1 MLYII
6 RFFPEMTIKSRPVRQ
21 KLVKALRGN
30 LRIML
35 ERLEPGIS
43 VTGDWDIL
51 EVETASEDKNLLD
64 QIEGVLLCT
73 PGIGLVMPVTK
84 MPLPD
89 FDGLAPPVLSEYKER
104 LRGRTFAV
112 RCKRRGKQ
120 GYTSTDV
127 ERHVGA
133 MLMRESEAKGVEL
146 SNPEVTVRLEIRN
159 RDLYIIQE
167 QLKGLGGY
175 PIGTQEPVLSLIS
188 GGFDSAVSSY
198 QVMRRGLQTHFLFF
212 NLGGREHEL
221 AVKEV
226 ALYLWMKFGSSHR
239 VKFVSVPFEKVVNNI
254 LEHVDNGH
262 MGVILKRMMMRAAN
276 RIADEMSIRALVT
289 GESIAQVSSQTLPNL
304 TVIDSISDSLIIR
317 PLIVT
322 DKQDIIDTARTI
334 GTETFSANVPEYC
347 GVISVKPTTNAR
359 KHRVEEEEAKMDF
372 SILDEALADKEI
384 QRIDRVVEVIEHR
397 DVEPDSYNEIPD
409 GAVVI
414 DIRHPDE
421 LERSPLSIAGVTVMP
436 MPFYQLSGKFSTL
449 PADKTYLLYCDRG
462 MMSRLHASHLKDA
475 GYNNVA
481 VFRPE

>member
-51 EVETASEDKNLLD
+51 EVETVSDDRNLLD
-64 QIEGVLLCT
+64 RVEEVLLCT
-73 PGIGLVMPVTK
+73 PGIGLVMPVVK
-84 MPLPD
+84 LPLPD
-89 FDGLAPPVLSEYKER
+89 FDDLALPVLSEYRER
-104 LRGRTFAV
+104 LAGRTFAV

-120 GYTSTDV
+120 DYSSIEV

-133 MLMRESEAKGVEL
+133 VLMRESDARGVDL
-146 SNPEVTVRLEIRN
+146 KRPEVTVRLEIRN
-159 RDLYIIQE
+159 RDLYVIQQ
-167 QLKGLGGY
+167 QLNGLGGF
-175 PIGTQEPVLSLIS
+175 PIGTQDAVLSLIS

-239 VKFVSVPFEKVVNNI
+239 VKFVSVPFEPVVNNI
-254 LEHVDNGH
+254 LEQVDNGH
-262 MGVILKRMMMRAAN
+262 MGVILKRMMVRAAN
-276 RIADEMSIRALVT
+276 RVAQEMGVRALVT

-317 PLIVT
+317 PLVVS
-322 DKQDIIDTARTI
+322 DKQDIIDTARAI

-347 GVISVKPTTNAR
+347 GVISVKPTTHAR
-359 KHRVEEEEAKMDF
+359 QHRVEEEEAKMDF
-372 SILDEALADKEI
+372 AILDAVLADKEI
-384 QRIDRVVEVIEHR
+384 QRIDRVVEVMEHR
-397 DVEPDSYNEIPD
+397 DVEPESYQNIPE

-414 DIRHPDE
+414 DVRHPDE
-421 LERSPLSIAGVTVMP
+421 LERSPLSIDGVEVLP
-436 MPFYQLSGKFSTL
+436 LPFYQLAAGFSQL
-449 PADKTYLLYCDRG
+449 PSERTYLLYCDRG

-475 GYNNVA
+475 GHTNVA
-481 VFRPE
+481 VYRPE

>member
-35 ERLEPGIS
+35 ERLEPTIS

-51 EVETASEDKNLLD
+51 EVETASKDKKILE
-64 QIEGVLLCT
+64 QIEEVLLCT
-73 PGIGLVMPVTK
+73 PGIGLVMPVVK
-84 MPLPD
+84 IPLPE
-89 FDGLAPPVLSEYKER
+89 FEELAPPVLAEYRDR
-104 LRGRTFAV
+104 LEGRTFAV

-120 GYTSTDV
+120 GYTSSDV

-133 MLMRESEAKGVEL
+133 VLMRESGASGVDL
-146 SNPEVTVRLEIRN
+146 GKPDVTVRLEIRD
-159 RDLYIIQE
+159 RDFYIIQK
-167 QLKGLGGY
+167 QLKGLGGF
-175 PIGTQEPVLSLIS
+175 PIGTQDAVLSLIS

-239 VKFVSVPFEKVVNNI
+239 VKFVSVPFENVVHNI
-254 LEHVDNGH
+254 LTHVDNGH

-276 RIADEMSIRALVT
+276 RVAEEMGIRALVT

-304 TVIDSISDSLIIR
+304 SVIDSISDCLIIR
-317 PLIVT
+317 PLVVT
-322 DKQDIIDTARTI
+322 DKQDIIDIARDI

-372 SILDEALADKEI
+372 SILDAALADKEI

-397 DVEPDSYNEIPD
+397 DVEPESYSNIPE

-421 LERSPLSIAGVTVMP
+421 LERSPLSIDGVTVMP
-436 MPFYQLSGKFSTL
+436 MPFYQLAGQFASL
-449 PADKTYLLYCDRG
+449 PSDKTYLLYCDRG

-475 GYNNVA
+475 GHQNVA
-481 VFRPE
+481 VYRPE

>member
-35 ERLEPGIS
+35 ERLEPTIS

-51 EVETASEDKNLLD
+51 EVETASKDKKILE
-64 QIEGVLLCT
+64 QIEEVLLCT
-73 PGIGLVMPVTK
+73 PGIGLVMPVVK
-84 MPLPD
+84 IPLPA
-89 FDGLAPPVLSEYKER
+89 FEELAPPVLAEYRDR
-104 LRGRTFAV
+104 LEGRTFAV

-120 GYTSTDV
+120 GYTSSDV

-133 MLMRESEAKGVEL
+133 VLMRESDASGVEL
-146 SNPEVTVRLEIRN
+146 GKPDVTVRLEIRD
-159 RDLYIIQE
+159 RDFYIIQK
-167 QLKGLGGY
+167 QLKGLGGF
-175 PIGTQEPVLSLIS
+175 PIGTQDAVLSLIS

-239 VKFVSVPFEKVVNNI
+239 VKFVSVPFENVVHDI
-254 LEHVDNGH
+254 LTHVDNGH

-276 RIADEMSIRALVT
+276 RVAEEMGIRALVT

-304 TVIDSISDSLIIR
+304 SVIDSISDCLIIR
-317 PLIVT
+317 PLVVT
-322 DKQDIIDTARTI
+322 DKQDIIDIARDI

-372 SILDEALADKEI
+372 SILDAALADKEI

-397 DVEPDSYNEIPD
+397 DVEPESYSNIPE

-421 LERSPLSIAGVTVMP
+421 LERSPLSIDGVTVMP
-436 MPFYQLSGKFSTL
+436 MPFYQLAGQFASL
-449 PADKTYLLYCDRG
+449 PSDKTYLLYCDRG

-475 GYNNVA
+475 GHQNVA
-481 VFRPE
+481 VYRP

>member
-35 ERLEPGIS
+35 ERLEPTIS

-51 EVETASEDKNLLD
+51 EVETASKDKKILE
-64 QIEGVLLCT
+64 QIEEVLLCT
-73 PGIGLVMPVTK
+73 PGIGLVMPVVK
-84 MPLPD
+84 IPLPE
-89 FDGLAPPVLSEYKER
+89 FEELAPPVLAEYRDR
-104 LRGRTFAV
+104 LQGRTFAV

-120 GYTSTDV
+120 GYTSSDV

-133 MLMRESEAKGVEL
+133 MLMRESGASGVDL
-146 SNPEVTVRLEIRN
+146 GKPDVTVRLEIRD
-159 RDLYIIQE
+159 RDFYIIQK
-167 QLKGLGGY
+167 QLKGLGGF
-175 PIGTQEPVLSLIS
+175 PIGTQDAVLSLIS

-239 VKFVSVPFEKVVNNI
+239 VKFVSVPFENVVHDI
-254 LEHVDNGH
+254 LTHVDNGH

-276 RIADEMSIRALVT
+276 RLAEEMGIRALVT

-304 TVIDSISDSLIIR
+304 SVIDSISDCLIIR
-317 PLIVT
+317 PLVVT
-322 DKQDIIDTARTI
+322 DKQDIIDIARDI

-372 SILDEALADKEI
+372 SILDAALADKEI

-397 DVEPDSYNEIPD
+397 DVEPESYGEIPE

-421 LERSPLSIAGVTVMP
+421 LERSPLLIDGVTVMP
-436 MPFYQLSGKFSTL
+436 MPFYQLAGQFASL
-449 PADKTYLLYCDRG
+449 PSEKTYLLYCDRG

-475 GYNNVA
+475 GHDNVA

>member
-35 ERLEPGIS
+35 ERLEPTIS

-51 EVETASEDKNLLD
+51 EVETASKDKKILE
-64 QIEGVLLCT
+64 QIEEVLLCT
-73 PGIGLVMPVTK
+73 PGIGLVMPVVK
-84 MPLPD
+84 IPLPA
-89 FDGLAPPVLSEYKER
+89 FEELAPPVLAEYRDR
-104 LRGRTFAV
+104 LEGRTFAV

-120 GYTSTDV
+120 GYTSSDV

-133 MLMRESEAKGVEL
+133 VLMRESDASGVEL
-146 SNPEVTVRLEIRN
+146 GKPDVTVRLEIRD
-159 RDLYIIQE
+159 RDFYIIQK
-167 QLKGLGGY
+167 QLKGLGGF
-175 PIGTQEPVLSLIS
+175 PIGTQDAVLSLIS

-239 VKFVSVPFEKVVNNI
+239 VKFVSVPFENVVHDI
-254 LEHVDNGH
+254 LTHVDNGH

-276 RIADEMSIRALVT
+276 RVAEEMGIRALVT

-304 TVIDSISDSLIIR
+304 SVIDSISDCLIIR
-317 PLIVT
+317 PLVVT
-322 DKQDIIDTARTI
+322 DKQDIIDIARDI

-372 SILDEALADKEI
+372 SILDAALADKEI

-397 DVEPDSYNEIPD
+397 DVEPESYSNIPE

-421 LERSPLSIAGVTVMP
+421 LERSPLSIDGVTVMP
-436 MPFYQLSGKFSTL
+436 MPFYQLAGQFASL
-449 PADKTYLLYCDRG
+449 PSDKTYLLYCDRG

-475 GYNNVA
+475 GHQNVA
-481 VFRPE
+481 VYRPE

>member
-35 ERLEPGIS
+35 ERLEPAIS

-51 EVETASEDKNLLD
+51 EVETASDDKKLRD
-64 QIEGVLLCT
+64 QVEEVLLHT
-73 PGIGLVMPVTK
+73 PGIGLVMPVVK
-84 MPLPD
+84 VPLPA
-89 FDGLAPPVLSEYKER
+89 FEALAPPVLAEYQQR
-104 LRGRTFAV
+104 LEGRTFAV

-133 MLMRESEAKGVEL
+133 VLMRESGARGVDL
-146 SNPEVTVRLEIRN
+146 GKPEVTVRLEIRD
-159 RDLYIIQE
+159 RDLYIIQK

-198 QVMRRGLQTHFLFF
+198 QVMRRGLQTHYLFF

-239 VKFVSVPFEKVVNNI
+239 VKFVSVPFENVVNNI
-254 LEHVDNGH
+254 LERVDNGH
-262 MGVILKRMMMRAAN
+262 MGVILKRMMVRAAN
-276 RIADEMSIRALVT
+276 RVAEEMGIRALVT

-304 TVIDSISDSLIIR
+304 NIIDSISDCLIIR
-317 PLIVT
+317 PLVVS
-322 DKQDIIDTARTI
+322 DKQDIIDIARAI

-359 KHRVEEEEAKMDF
+359 KDRVEEEEAKMDF
-372 SILDEALADKEI
+372 SILDAALADKEI

-397 DVEPDSYNEIPD
+397 DVEPESYHEIQE
-409 GAVVI
+409 GAVII

-421 LERSPLSIAGVTVMP
+421 IDRSPLSIAGVEVMSL
-436 MPFYQLSGKFSTL
+436 PFYQLASRFGQL
-449 PADKTYLLYCDRG
+449 PSEKTYLLYCDRG

-475 GYNNVA
+475 GHSNVA
-481 VFRPE
+481 VYRPE

>member
-1 MLYII
+1 LAEY
-6 RFFPEMTIKSRPVRQ
+6 RD
-21 KLVKALRGN
+21 
-30 LRIML
+30 
-35 ERLEPGIS
+35 RLE
-43 VTGDWDIL
+43 
-51 EVETASEDKNLLD
+51 
-64 QIEGVLLCT
+64 
-73 PGIGLVMPVTK
+73 
-84 MPLPD
+84 
-89 FDGLAPPVLSEYKER
+89 
-104 LRGRTFAV
+104 GRTFAV

-120 GYTSTDV
+120 GYTSSDV

-133 MLMRESEAKGVEL
+133 VLMRESDASGVEL
-146 SNPEVTVRLEIRN
+146 GKPDVTVRLEIRD
-159 RDLYIIQE
+159 RDFYIIQK
-167 QLKGLGGY
+167 QLKGLGGF
-175 PIGTQEPVLSLIS
+175 PIGTQDAVLSLIS

-239 VKFVSVPFEKVVNNI
+239 VKFVSVPFENVVHDI
-254 LEHVDNGH
+254 LTHVDNGH

-276 RIADEMSIRALVT
+276 RVAEEMGIRALVT

-304 TVIDSISDSLIIR
+304 SVIDSISDCLIIR
-317 PLIVT
+317 PLVVT
-322 DKQDIIDTARTI
+322 DKQDIIDIARDI

-372 SILDEALADKEI
+372 SILDAALADKEI

-397 DVEPDSYNEIPD
+397 DVEPESYSNIPE

-421 LERSPLSIAGVTVMP
+421 LERSPLSIDGVTVMP
-436 MPFYQLSGKFSTL
+436 MPFYQLAGQFASL
-449 PADKTYLLYCDRG
+449 PSDKTYLLYCDRG
-462 MMSRLHASHLKDA
+462 MMSRLHASHMKDA
-475 GYNNVA
+475 GHQNVA
-481 VFRPE
+481 VYRP